1 MLKQSCEKFAETS
14 SPWRLVLQSPDCLW
28 KVPFLVQCHSFLEMD
43 GDGVQYS
50 PDSAESGITMV
61 FTGEMDQI
69 TRHECE
75 EKAKAAGAKV
85 PWHTEEAYIGQSET
99 HGVHLCFQISVPKS
113 MFSTRFKA
121 MSLATCST
129 LSQTP
134 WFDSAVHRV
143 ACFSV
148 HLQRI
153 RLDPGWMMA
162 AQLKKP

>member
-1 MLKQSCEKFAETS
+1 MCTVFS
-14 SPWRLVLQSPDCLW
+14 RLSGL
-28 KVPFLVQCHSFLEMD
+28 
-43 GDGVQYS
+43 
-50 PDSAESGITMV
+50 SGITMV

-85 PWHTEEAYIGQSET
+85 PWHIEGASKKAKVKLMESTF
-99 HGVHLCFQISVPKS
+99 CFQISVPES

-129 LSQTP
+129 LSQIP
-134 WFDSAVHRV
+134 WFDLAVHRV
-143 ACFSV
+143 SCFSV

-162 AQLKKP
+162 AQLKKPGSDPGLVGSNFL